1 MTAPV
6 RNQALAGIALMLGAI
21 VLFAT
26 NDVLAKWLAASFA
39 VGQMLL
45 LRSLGA
51 LLVLGPF
58 LYRGALGG
66 RFGRIERP
74 WLQALRVACATGEV
88 AAFYAALS
96 LMPLANVITFWMA
109 GPIFVAVMSAVTLR
123 EAVPPM
129 RWAAILLGFC
139 GVLIALWEEMQ
150 ASVLGA
156 AVAIGGAFLYAMF
169 LTVTRA
175 LRGTPDVVLV
185 GMQMGGAL
193 AVGIVFAPF
202 AWVTP
207 SAGVWPLLLLT
218 GMVSTAGH
226 VLVVR
231 ALRLAPASV
240 VVPFKYCSLVLA
252 SSYGWA
258 FFGDLP
264 RPAMLLG
271 GLVIIGAGLW
281 LWWGERRATA
291 A

>member
-1 MTAPV
+1 MTATM
-6 RNQALAGIALMLGAI
+6 RRQALAGIGLMLGAI

-26 NDVLAKWLAASFA
+26 NDVLAKWLAASYA
-39 VGQMLL
+39 IGQMLL
-45 LRSLGA
+45 LRSIGA
-51 LLVLGPF
+51 FLVLGPF

-96 LMPLANVITFWMA
+96 LMPLADVITFWMS
-109 GPIFVAVMSAVTLR
+109 GPIFVAVLSGIALGER
-123 EAVPPM
+123 VPPL

-139 GVLIALWEEMQ
+139 GVLIALWEELH
-150 ASVLGA
+150 ASALGA
-156 AVAIGGAFLYAMF
+156 AVALTGALLYAMF

-175 LRGTPDVVLV
+175 LRGTPDTVLV
-185 GMQMGGAL
+185 GLQMGGAL
-193 AVGIVFAPF
+193 AVGMVLAPM

-207 SAGVWPLLLLT
+207 PLAVLPLLLVT

-240 VVPFKYCSLVLA
+240 VVPFKYLSLVLA
-252 SSYGWA
+252 SFYGWI
-258 FFGDLP
+258 FFGDVP

-271 GLVIIGAGLW
+271 AAVIIGAGLW
-281 LWWGERRATA
+281 LWWLERWARPE
-291 A
+291 